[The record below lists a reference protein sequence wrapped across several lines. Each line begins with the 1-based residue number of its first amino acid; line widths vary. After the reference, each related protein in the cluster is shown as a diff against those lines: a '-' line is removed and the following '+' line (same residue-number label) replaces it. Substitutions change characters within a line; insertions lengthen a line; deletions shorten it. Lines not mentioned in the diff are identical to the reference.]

1 MRSKTETVWIK
12 HTELNLMYRSQLSL
26 YWLEQIRRANAPRV
40 HSPPIVIPSEAR
52 NLPQADGPRS
62 DPSISQTSCAGSF
75 APLRTTALFCSML
88 KSPIALEIETEFC
101 KPFWSPKPHLPAARR
116 PVLDNTGRARRSP
129 PVALLQQPS
138 VNADAREFPAQV
150 HARCH
155 ERIRPVGLCAPQS
168 ENPVLRKIPG
178 SPCESSSHQLL
189 P

>member
-88 KSPIALEIETEFC
+88 KSPIALEIETEFYRF
-101 KPFWSPKPHLPAARR
+101 PNLTLAFARASAQHR
-116 PVLDNTGRARRSP
+116 PSHVAKISGLRVAWKNIEDN
-129 PVALLQQPS
+129 Q
-138 VNADAREFPAQV
+138 
-150 HARCH
+150 
-155 ERIRPVGLCAPQS
+155 
-168 ENPVLRKIPG
+168 
-178 SPCESSSHQLL
+178 
-189 P
+189 